1 MGKLI
6 LGVIFLFIGLL
17 FFMSSVG
24 RRNLNGMEGF
34 YLLSV
39 ISFIAGA
46 VLLFKGIKSRNKDNA
61 PQKEKVCRH
70 CKMMIPESVTT
81 CHYCKKSQGWTLA
94 AKLGLGFI
102 VLIAISSM
110 IASWEKSSSKRS
122 TGLPQQGK
130 TVMNQPDEKTI
141 KQNKETLEKLKQNF
155 IFESDEF
162 KGGGWYTHK
171 NQIVDKTYNRTYLRT
186 HVSADGNIY
195 LSSHYYDISSR
206 YHSSDWIFHK
216 KVLVKIGA
224 TVLETDEIS
233 HFNQERENSSGSIWE
248 VNHYT
253 KNRDNGII
261 KLIAENYD
269 QEIKVR
275 FVGKYDID
283 IVLADQDKVAIKES
297 YELSELLK
305 KTK

>member
-1 MGKLI
+1 
-6 LGVIFLFIGLL
+6 
-17 FFMSSVG
+17 
-24 RRNLNGMEGF
+24 
-34 YLLSV
+34 
-39 ISFIAGA
+39 
-46 VLLFKGIKSRNKDNA
+46 
-61 PQKEKVCRH
+61 
-70 CKMMIPESVTT
+70 
-81 CHYCKKSQGWTLA
+81 
-94 AKLGLGFI
+94 
-102 VLIAISSM
+102 M
-110 IASWEKSSSKRS
+110 IASREKSSSKRS
-122 TGLPQQGK
+122 TGLPQQEK

-141 KQNKETLEKLKQNF
+141 KQNKEALEKLKQNF

-171 NQIVDKTYNRTYLRT
+171 NQTVDKTYNRTYLGT
-186 HVSADGNIY
+186 QVSADGYIY
-195 LSSHYYDISSR
+195 LSSHYYDSSSR
-206 YHSSDWIFHK
+206 YLSSHWIFHK

-233 HFNQERENSSGSIWE
+233 ALSNDQSRDYGSGSIWE

-269 QEIKVR
+269 KEIKVR

-297 YELSELLK
+297 YELSELLR
-305 KTK
+305 KTKQKVKMKDQDNP